1 MSWESAPTN
10 EGAGSEEG
18 SSCGKEGGEPPIEPL
33 QGYGREWEGAFPFV
47 APPGM
52 GNAHLMTILGSLR
65 RRRFPV
71 LEGSMPVERR
81 TFATEPETTVLAYC
95 HWQPER
101 RIHPTVLIVHGLEG
115 SADAD
120 YVRGTA
126 EKAWRAGWNV
136 LRYNVRGC
144 GGTAHLAPTLYHSG
158 LTSDLRAVVTEL
170 VERDGLPGVSL
181 VGFSMGGNQVLKL
194 AGELGEEGL
203 RLLRAV
209 CAISPPIDLA
219 SCSRAIAEPRNWLYE
234 ARFLRSLRRTIREKD
249 RLFPGRYDLRPLPR
263 IRHLWEWDNHFQPYH
278 GFKDAWDYYA
288 RASSLPWIP
297 AIRVPALIIHA
308 QDDPFI
314 PFAPFEDRRLSE
326 SRVVRLLAPRQGG
339 HVAFCSR
346 RQGDPDRAW
355 AENRAVEFLRAQ
367 PGGGR

>member
-1 MSWESAPTN
+1 MSWDSAPTN

-170 VERDGLPGVSL
+170 VERDGLP
-181 VGFSMGGNQVLKL
+181 
-194 AGELGEEGL
+194 
-203 RLLRAV
+203 
-209 CAISPPIDLA
+209 
-219 SCSRAIAEPRNWLYE
+219 
-234 ARFLRSLRRTIREKD
+234 
-249 RLFPGRYDLRPLPR
+249 
-263 IRHLWEWDNHFQPYH
+263 
-278 GFKDAWDYYA
+278 
-288 RASSLPWIP
+288 
-297 AIRVPALIIHA
+297 
-308 QDDPFI
+308 
-314 PFAPFEDRRLSE
+314 
-326 SRVVRLLAPRQGG
+326 
-339 HVAFCSR
+339 
-346 RQGDPDRAW
+346 
-355 AENRAVEFLRAQ
+355 
-367 PGGGR
+367 